1 MFDLSSILVSVA
13 YSLCDVFELD
23 SNEVD
28 PSITVDGY
36 AIPDPAT
43 LTDPVAASYAAYLRS
58 AIPSIDPNYQFRK
71 DMVRDIRYWW
81 LTGRGDDVL
90 LLWGPTGSGKTSVFE
105 QWCARLGIPLFM
117 AKGHRRFEPME
128 AFGQFVG
135 GENGTTP
142 WVDGPVTLAA
152 RYGLPCIINE
162 YDRIAADRTIVFN
175 DVFEGRSF
183 PIPGKSGEVVT
194 PQPGFAVVVTA
205 NTNLVEDLSGNY
217 GTANTHDMSILERI
231 VALHVGY
238 PSDETETKLLEKELE
253 VFSDDLLTYWFDQE
267 GIKLSTQQGMK
278 EGSAINRSE
287 FIAGLVEVARRIRA
301 QSKDGGNTS
310 DAALERT
317 MSTRILR
324 KWARNTLA
332 MASTPE
338 KLGLSAL
345 HMSLKKYLSS
355 LATESTRIALHQA
368 VESVFGV
375 GEVVKP

>member
-1 MFDLSSILVSVA
+1 MFDQILKPVVF
-13 YSLCDVFELD
+13 SLQQTFSLD
-23 SNEVD
+23 PNEVD
-28 PSITVDGY
+28 PQIGVEGY
-36 AIPDPAT
+36 EIPDPST
-43 LTDPVAASYAAYLRS
+43 LDDPVAASYAAYLR
-58 AIPSIDPNYQFRK
+58 AAVPAIDPNYQFRK
-71 DMVRDIRYWW
+71 ELVRDIRYWW
-81 LTGRGDDVL
+81 LTGEGDVM

-142 WVDGPVTLAA
+142 WVDGPVTMAA
-152 RYGLPCIINE
+152 RFGLPCIINE
-162 YDRIAADRTIVFN
+162 YDRIAPDRAIVFN

-194 PQPGFAVVVTA
+194 PQPGFRVVITA

-217 GTANTHDMSILERI
+217 GTANSHDISVLERI
-231 VALHVGY
+231 VATYVGY
-238 PSDETETKLLEKELE
+238 PTDDTESKLVERELEAYSDELLA
-253 VFSDDLLTYWFDQE
+253 YWFDQE
-267 GIKLSTQQGMK
+267 GFRLSTQAGMK
-278 EGSAINRSE
+278 EGSAISRSE
-287 FIAGLVEVARRIRA
+287 FIQGLLEVAKKIRA

-317 MSTRILR
+317 MSTRTLR
-324 KWARNTLA
+324 KWAKHSVA
-332 MASTPE
+332 QAAAPE

-345 HMSLKKYLSS
+345 HLALSKYLSG

-375 GEVVKP
+375 GEKVAP

>member
-1 MFDLSSILVSVA
+1 MFDLSAILVQVS
-13 YSLCDVFELD
+13 YSLCEVFGFD
-23 SNEVD
+23 PNEVD
-28 PSITVDGY
+28 PSITVDGFE
-36 AIPDPAT
+36 IPDPAT
-43 LTDPVAASYAAYLRS
+43 LADPVAQQYAAFLR
-58 AIPSIDPNYQFRK
+58 AAVPPIDPYYQFRK
-71 DMVRDIRYWW
+71 DLVRDIRYWW
-81 LTGRGDDVL
+81 LTGEGDVL

-162 YDRIAADRTIVFN
+162 YDRMAADRTIVFN

-194 PQPGFAVVVTA
+194 PQPGFRVAITA

-217 GTANTHDMSILERI
+217 GTANTHDISILERI

-238 PSDETETKLLEKELE
+238 PSDDTEAKLLEKELE
-253 VFSDDLLTYWFDQE
+253 QFSDDLLSYWFDQE
-267 GIKLSTQQGMK
+267 GIKISTPQGMK
-278 EGSAINRSE
+278 EGSAINRGE
-287 FIAGLVEVARRIRA
+287 FIQGLLEVAKKIRA

-310 DAALERT
+310 DSALERT

-324 KWARNTLA
+324 KWARHSVA
-332 MASTPE
+332 QASAPE

-345 HMSLKKYLSS
+345 HLALKKYLSS
-355 LATESTRIALHQA
+355 LSTESTRIVLHQA
-368 VESVFGV
+368 VENVFGV

>member
-1 MFDLSSILVSVA
+1 MLDLSSILVVVS
-13 YSLCDVFELD
+13 YSLCAVFGLD
-23 SNEVD
+23 PNEVD
-28 PSITVDGY
+28 PSITVEGY

-43 LTDPVAASYAAYLRS
+43 LADPVAASYAAYLHS
-58 AIPSIDPNYQFRK
+58 AIPPIDPNYQFRK
-71 DMVRDIRYWW
+71 ELVRDIRYWW
-81 LTGRGDDVL
+81 LTGDGDVL

-117 AKGHRRFEPME
+117 AKGHRRLEPHE

-152 RYGLPCIINE
+152 RFGLPCIINE

-194 PQPGFAVVVTA
+194 PQPGFRVALTA

-217 GTANTHDMSILERI
+217 GTANTHDISILERI
-231 VALHVGY
+231 VALHIGY
-238 PSDETETKLLEKELE
+238 PDDDTETKLLAKELE
-253 VFSDDLLTYWFDQE
+253 QFSDDLLTYWLDQE
-267 GIKLSTQQGMK
+267 GVKLSTQAGIK
-278 EGSAINRSE
+278 EGSAISRGE

-332 MASTPE
+332 MAGTPE

-345 HMSLKKYLSS
+345 HLSLKKYLSS

-375 GEVVKP
+375 GERVNP

>member
-1 MFDLSSILVSVA
+1 MFDLSAILVQVS
-13 YSLCDVFELD
+13 YSLCEVFGLD
-23 SNEVD
+23 PNEVD
-28 PSITVDGY
+28 PSITVDGFE
-36 AIPDPAT
+36 IPDPAT
-43 LTDPVAASYAAYLRS
+43 LADPVAQQYAAFLR
-58 AIPSIDPNYQFRK
+58 AAVPPIDPYYQFRK
-71 DMVRDIRYWW
+71 DLVRDIRYWW
-81 LTGRGDDVL
+81 LTGDGDVL

-194 PQPGFAVVVTA
+194 PQPGFRVAITA

-217 GTANTHDMSILERI
+217 GTANTHDISILERI

-238 PSDETETKLLEKELE
+238 PSDDTEAKLLEKELE
-253 VFSDDLLTYWFDQE
+253 QFSDDLLSYWFDQE
-267 GIKLSTQQGMK
+267 GIKISTPQGMK
-278 EGSAINRSE
+278 EGSAINRGE
-287 FIAGLVEVARRIRA
+287 FIQGLLEVAKKIRA

-310 DAALERT
+310 DSALERT

-324 KWARNTLA
+324 KWARHSVA
-332 MASTPE
+332 QASAPE

-345 HMSLKKYLSS
+345 HLALKKYLSS
-355 LATESTRIALHQA
+355 LSTESTRIALHQA
-368 VESVFGV
+368 VENVFGV

>member
-1 MFDLSSILVSVA
+1 MFDLSAILVQVS
-13 YSLCDVFELD
+13 YSLCEVFGFD
-23 SNEVD
+23 PNEVD
-28 PSITVDGY
+28 PSITVDGFE
-36 AIPDPAT
+36 IPDPAT
-43 LTDPVAASYAAYLRS
+43 LADPVAQQYAAFLR
-58 AIPSIDPNYQFRK
+58 AAVPPIDPYYQFRK
-71 DMVRDIRYWW
+71 DLVRDIRYWW
-81 LTGRGDDVL
+81 LTGDGDVL

-194 PQPGFAVVVTA
+194 PQPGFRVAITA

-217 GTANTHDMSILERI
+217 GTANTHDISILERI

-238 PSDETETKLLEKELE
+238 PSDDTEAKLLEKELE
-253 VFSDDLLTYWFDQE
+253 QFSDDLLSYWFDQE
-267 GIKLSTQQGMK
+267 GIKISTPQGMK
-278 EGSAINRSE
+278 EGSAINRGE
-287 FIAGLVEVARRIRA
+287 FIQGLLEVAKKIRA

-310 DAALERT
+310 DSALERT

-324 KWARNTLA
+324 KWARHSVA
-332 MASTPE
+332 QASAPE

-345 HMSLKKYLSS
+345 HLALKKYLSS
-355 LATESTRIALHQA
+355 LSTESTRIALHQA
-368 VESVFGV
+368 VENVFGV

>member
-1 MFDLSSILVSVA
+1 MFDKILKPVVF
-13 YSLCDVFELD
+13 SLQEVFNLD
-23 SNEVD
+23 PNEVD
-28 PSITVDGY
+28 PQIGVEWY
-36 AIPDPAT
+36 EIPDPST
-43 LTDPVAASYAAYLRS
+43 LDDTVAASYAAYLR
-58 AIPSIDPNYQFRK
+58 AAVPAIDPNYQFRK
-71 DMVRDIRYWW
+71 ELVRDIRYWW
-81 LTGRGDDVL
+81 LTGEGDVM

-135 GENGTTP
+135 GENGSTP
-142 WVDGPVTLAA
+142 WVDGPVTMAA
-152 RYGLPCIINE
+152 RFGLPCIINE
-162 YDRIAADRTIVFN
+162 YDRIAPDRAIVFN

-194 PQPGFAVVVTA
+194 PQPGFRVVITA

-217 GTANTHDMSILERI
+217 GTANSHDISVLERI
-231 VALHVGY
+231 VATYVGY
-238 PSDETETKLLEKELE
+238 PTDDTETKLVERELE
-253 VFSDDLLTYWFDQE
+253 AYSDELLSYWFDQE
-267 GIKLSTQQGMK
+267 GFRLSTSAGMK
-278 EGSAINRSE
+278 EGSAISRSE
-287 FIAGLVEVARRIRA
+287 FIQGLLEVAKKIRA

-317 MSTRILR
+317 MSTRTLR
-324 KWARNTLA
+324 KWAKHSVAQTA
-332 MASTPE
+332 APE

-345 HMSLKKYLSS
+345 HLALSKYLSG

-375 GEVVKP
+375 GEKVAQ

>member
-1 MFDLSSILVSVA
+1 MFDLSEILVPA
-13 YSLCDVFELD
+13 TYSLAELFGLD
-23 SNEVD
+23 PNEVD

-36 AIPDPAT
+36 QIPDPGT
-43 LTDPVAASYAAYLRS
+43 LADPAAAYYAAFLRAAVPPVDS
-58 AIPSIDPNYQFRK
+58 SYQFRK
-71 DMVRDIRYWW
+71 DLLRDVRYWW
-81 LTGRGDDVL
+81 LTGEGDVL
-90 LLWGPTGSGKTSVFE
+90 LLWGPTGSGKSSVFE

-117 AKGHRRFEPME
+117 AKGHRRFEPLE

-152 RYGLPCIINE
+152 RFGLPCIINE

-175 DVFEGRSF
+175 DVFEGRAF

-194 PQPGFAVVVTA
+194 PQPGFRVAITA

-217 GTANTHDMSILERI
+217 GTANTHDVSLLERI
-231 VALHVGY
+231 VALYVGY
-238 PSDETETKLLEKELE
+238 PSDDTESRLLEKELE
-253 VFSDDLLTYWFDQE
+253 QFDDDLLHYWFDQE
-267 GIKLSTQQGMK
+267 GIKMSTPQGMK
-278 EGSAINRSE
+278 EGAAINRGE
-287 FIAGLVEVARRIRA
+287 FIEGLLEVARRIRT

-324 KWARNTLA
+324 KWARHSVA
-332 MASTPE
+332 QASAPE

-345 HMSLKKYLSS
+345 HLSMKKCLSS

-375 GEVVKP
+375 GEQVKP

>member
-1 MFDLSSILVSVA
+1 MFDLSSILIVVS
-13 YSLCDVFELD
+13 YSLCDVFGLD
-23 SNEVD
+23 PNEVD
-28 PSITVDGY
+28 PSITVEGY
-36 AIPDPAT
+36 AIPDPGSLA
-43 LTDPVAASYAAYLRS
+43 DPVAAAYAAYLRS
-58 AIPSIDPNYQFRK
+58 AIPPVDPNYQFRK
-71 DMVRDIRYWW
+71 DLVRDVRYWW
-81 LTGRGDDVL
+81 LTGDGDVL

-117 AKGHRRFEPME
+117 AKGHRRFEPHE

-183 PIPGKSGEVVT
+183 PIPGKSGEVIS
-194 PQPGFAVVVTA
+194 PQPGFRVAITA
-205 NTNLVEDLSGNY
+205 NTNLVEDVSGNY
-217 GTANTHDMSILERI
+217 GTANAHDISILERI
-231 VALHVGY
+231 VALHIGY
-238 PSDETETKLLEKELE
+238 PDDDTETKLLKRELE
-253 VFSDDLLTYWFDQE
+253 PFSDDLLTYWLDQE
-267 GIKLSTQQGMK
+267 GVKLSTQAGIK
-278 EGSAINRSE
+278 EGSAISRDE
-287 FIAGLVEVARRIRA
+287 FISGLVEVARRIRA
-301 QSKDGGNTS
+301 QSKDGGNMS

-332 MASTPE
+332 MAGTPE

-345 HMSLKKYLSS
+345 HLSLKKYLSS

-375 GEVVKP
+375 GERVNP

>member
-1 MFDLSSILVSVA
+1 MFDLSSILVTVA
-13 YSLCDVFELD
+13 YSLVDAFGLD
-23 SNEVD
+23 PNVVD
-28 PSITVDGY
+28 PAITVDGY

-43 LTDPVAASYAAYLRS
+43 LTDPVAASYAAFLRS
-58 AIPSIDPNYQFRK
+58 AIPPIDPYYQFRK
-71 DMVRDIRYWW
+71 DLVREIRYWW
-81 LTGRGDDVL
+81 FTGQGDVM

-142 WVDGPVTLAA
+142 WVDGPLTLAA

-162 YDRIAADRTIVFN
+162 YDRIAADRAIVFN

-183 PIPGKSGEVVT
+183 PIPGKSGEVVS
-194 PQPGFAVVVTA
+194 PQPGFRVVITA
-205 NTNLVEDLSGNY
+205 NTNLVEDLTGNY
-217 GTANTHDMSILERI
+217 GTANTHDVSILERI
-231 VALHVGY
+231 VALYIGY
-238 PSDETETKLLEKELE
+238 PSDQTEITLLEKELE
-253 VFSDDLLTYWFDQE
+253 EFSDDLLAYWFDQE
-267 GIKLSTQQGMK
+267 GIKLSTPQGMK
-278 EGSAINRSE
+278 AGSAISRSE
-287 FIAGLVEVARRIRA
+287 FIEGCIQVSRKIRA

-310 DAALERT
+310 DSALERT

-324 KWARNTLA
+324 KWARNSVA
-332 MASTPE
+332 QAGAPE

-345 HMSLKKYLSS
+345 HLSLKKYLSS

-368 VESVFGV
+368 VETVFGV

>member
-1 MFDLSSILVSVA
+1 MFDLSSILVTVA
-13 YSLCDVFELD
+13 YSLVDAFGLD
-23 SNEVD
+23 PGEVD
-28 PSITVDGY
+28 PAITVDGY

-43 LTDPVAASYAAYLRS
+43 LADPVAASYAAFLRS
-58 AIPSIDPNYQFRK
+58 AIPPIDPYYQFRK
-71 DMVRDIRYWW
+71 DLVREIRYWW
-81 LTGRGDDVL
+81 FTGQGDVM

-142 WVDGPVTLAA
+142 WVDGPLTLAA

-162 YDRIAADRTIVFN
+162 YDRIAADRAIVFN

-183 PIPGKSGEVVT
+183 PIPGKSGEVVS
-194 PQPGFAVVVTA
+194 PQPGFRVVITA
-205 NTNLVEDLSGNY
+205 NTNLVEDLTGNY
-217 GTANTHDMSILERI
+217 GTANTHDVSILERI
-231 VALHVGY
+231 VALYIGY
-238 PSDETETKLLEKELE
+238 PSDQTEITLLEKELE
-253 VFSDDLLTYWFDQE
+253 EFSDDLLAYWFDQE
-267 GIKLSTQQGMK
+267 GIKLSTPQGMK
-278 EGSAINRSE
+278 AGSAISRSE
-287 FIAGLVEVARRIRA
+287 FIEGCIQVSRKIRA

-310 DAALERT
+310 DSALERT

-324 KWARNTLA
+324 KWARNSVA
-332 MASTPE
+332 QAGAPE

-345 HMSLKKYLSS
+345 HLSLKKYLSS

-368 VESVFGV
+368 VETVFGV

>member
-1 MFDLSSILVSVA
+1 MFDLSAILVQVS
-13 YSLCDVFELD
+13 YSLCEVFGLD
-23 SNEVD
+23 PNEVD
-28 PSITVDGY
+28 PSITVDGFE
-36 AIPDPAT
+36 IPDPST
-43 LTDPVAASYAAYLRS
+43 LTDPVAQQYAAFLR
-58 AIPSIDPNYQFRK
+58 AAVPPIDPYYQFRK
-71 DMVRDIRYWW
+71 DLVRDIRYWW
-81 LTGRGDDVL
+81 LTGEGDVL

-194 PQPGFAVVVTA
+194 PQLGFRVAITA

-217 GTANTHDMSILERI
+217 GTANTHDISILERI

-238 PSDETETKLLEKELE
+238 PSDDTEAKLLEKELE
-253 VFSDDLLTYWFDQE
+253 QFSDDLLSYWFDQE
-267 GIKLSTQQGMK
+267 GIKISTPQGMK
-278 EGSAINRSE
+278 EGSAINRGE
-287 FIAGLVEVARRIRA
+287 FIQGLLEVAKKIRA

-310 DAALERT
+310 DSALERT

-324 KWARNTLA
+324 KWARHSVA
-332 MASTPE
+332 QASAPE

-345 HMSLKKYLSS
+345 HLALKKYLSS
-355 LATESTRIALHQA
+355 LSTESTRIALHQA
-368 VESVFGV
+368 VENVFGV

>member
-13 YSLCDVFELD
+13 YSLVDAFGLD
-23 SNEVD
+23 PNEVD
-28 PSITVDGY
+28 PAITVDGY

-43 LTDPVAASYAAYLRS
+43 LADPVAASYAAFLRS
-58 AIPSIDPNYQFRK
+58 AIPPIDPYYQFRK
-71 DMVRDIRYWW
+71 DLVREIRYWW
-81 LTGRGDDVL
+81 FTGQGDVM

-142 WVDGPVTLAA
+142 WVDGPLTLAA

-162 YDRIAADRTIVFN
+162 YDRIAADRAIVFN

-183 PIPGKSGEVVT
+183 PIPGKSGEVVS
-194 PQPGFAVVVTA
+194 PQPGFRVVITA
-205 NTNLVEDLSGNY
+205 NTNLVEDLTGNY
-217 GTANTHDMSILERI
+217 GTANTHDVSILERI
-231 VALHVGY
+231 VALYIGY
-238 PSDETETKLLEKELE
+238 PSDQTEITLLEKELE
-253 VFSDDLLTYWFDQE
+253 EFSDDLLAYWFDQE
-267 GIKLSTQQGMK
+267 GIKLSTPQGMK
-278 EGSAINRSE
+278 AGSAISRSE
-287 FIAGLVEVARRIRA
+287 FIEGCIQVSRKIRA

-310 DAALERT
+310 DSALERT

-324 KWARNTLA
+324 KWARNSVA
-332 MASTPE
+332 QAGAPE

-345 HMSLKKYLSS
+345 HLSLKKYLSS

-368 VESVFGV
+368 VETVFGV

>member
-1 MFDLSSILVSVA
+1 MFDLSAILVQVS
-13 YSLCDVFELD
+13 YSLCEVFGLD
-23 SNEVD
+23 PNEVD
-28 PSITVDGY
+28 PSITVDGFE
-36 AIPDPAT
+36 IPDPST
-43 LTDPVAASYAAYLRS
+43 LTDPVAQQYAAFLR
-58 AIPSIDPNYQFRK
+58 AAVPPIDPYYQFRK
-71 DMVRDIRYWW
+71 DLVRDIRYWW
-81 LTGRGDDVL
+81 LTGEGDVL

-194 PQPGFAVVVTA
+194 PQPGFRVAITA

-217 GTANTHDMSILERI
+217 GTANTHDISILERI

-238 PSDETETKLLEKELE
+238 PSDDTEAKLLEKELE
-253 VFSDDLLTYWFDQE
+253 QFSDDLLSYWFDQE
-267 GIKLSTQQGMK
+267 GIKISTPQGMK
-278 EGSAINRSE
+278 EGSAINRGE
-287 FIAGLVEVARRIRA
+287 FIQGLLEVAKTIRA

-310 DAALERT
+310 DSALERT

-324 KWARNTLA
+324 KWARHSVA
-332 MASTPE
+332 QASAPE

-345 HMSLKKYLSS
+345 HLALKKYLSS
-355 LATESTRIALHQA
+355 LSTESTRIALHQA
-368 VESVFGV
+368 VENVFGV

>member
-1 MFDLSSILVSVA
+1 MFDLSAILVQVS
-13 YSLCDVFELD
+13 YSLCEVFGLD
-23 SNEVD
+23 PNEVD
-28 PSITVDGY
+28 PSITVDGFE
-36 AIPDPAT
+36 IPDPAT
-43 LTDPVAASYAAYLRS
+43 LADPVAQQYAAFLR
-58 AIPSIDPNYQFRK
+58 AAVPPIDPYYQFRK
-71 DMVRDIRYWW
+71 ELVRDIRYWW
-81 LTGRGDDVL
+81 LTGEGDVL

-194 PQPGFAVVVTA
+194 PQPGFRVAITA

-217 GTANTHDMSILERI
+217 GTANTHDISILERI
-231 VALHVGY
+231 VVLHVGY
-238 PSDETETKLLEKELE
+238 PSDDTEAKLLEKELE
-253 VFSDDLLTYWFDQE
+253 QFSDDLLSYWFDQE
-267 GIKLSTQQGMK
+267 GIKISTPQGMK
-278 EGSAINRSE
+278 EGSAINRGE
-287 FIAGLVEVARRIRA
+287 FIQGLLEVAKKIRA

-310 DAALERT
+310 DSALERT

-324 KWARNTLA
+324 KWARHSVA
-332 MASTPE
+332 QASAPE

-345 HMSLKKYLSS
+345 HLALKKYLSS
-355 LATESTRIALHQA
+355 LSTESTRIALHQA
-368 VESVFGV
+368 VENVFGV

>member
-1 MFDLSSILVSVA
+1 MFDLSAILVQVS
-13 YSLCDVFELD
+13 YSLSEVFGLD
-23 SNEVD
+23 PNEVD
-28 PSITVDGY
+28 PSITVDGF

-43 LTDPVAASYAAYLRS
+43 LTDPVAQQYAAFLL
-58 AIPSIDPNYQFRK
+58 AAVPPIDPNYQFRK
-71 DMVRDIRYWW
+71 DLVRDIRYWW
-81 LTGRGDDVL
+81 LTGEGDVL

-194 PQPGFAVVVTA
+194 PQPGFRVAITA

-217 GTANTHDMSILERI
+217 GTANTHDISILERI
-231 VALHVGY
+231 VALHIGY
-238 PSDETETKLLEKELE
+238 PSDDTEAKLLVKELE
-253 VFSDDLLTYWFDQE
+253 QFSDDLLSYWFDQE
-267 GIKLSTQQGMK
+267 GIKISTPQGMK
-278 EGSAINRSE
+278 EGSAINRGE
-287 FIAGLVEVARRIRA
+287 FIQGLLDVAKKIRA

-310 DAALERT
+310 DSALERT

-324 KWARNTLA
+324 KWARHSVA
-332 MASTPE
+332 QASAPE

-345 HMSLKKYLSS
+345 HLALKKYLSS

-368 VESVFGV
+368 VENVFGV

>member
-1 MFDLSSILVSVA
+1 MFDLSAILVQVS
-13 YSLCDVFELD
+13 YSLYEVFGLD
-23 SNEVD
+23 PNEVD
-28 PSITVDGY
+28 SSITVDGFE
-36 AIPDPAT
+36 IPDPAT
-43 LTDPVAASYAAYLRS
+43 LADPVAQQYAAFLR
-58 AIPSIDPNYQFRK
+58 AAVPPIDPYYQFRK
-71 DMVRDIRYWW
+71 ELVRDIRYWW
-81 LTGRGDDVL
+81 LTGEGDVL

-194 PQPGFAVVVTA
+194 PQPGFRVAITA

-217 GTANTHDMSILERI
+217 GTANTHDISILERI

-238 PSDETETKLLEKELE
+238 PSDDTEAKLLVKELE
-253 VFSDDLLTYWFDQE
+253 QFDDDLLSYWFDQE
-267 GIKLSTQQGMK
+267 GIKISTPQGMK
-278 EGSAINRSE
+278 EGSAINRGE
-287 FIAGLVEVARRIRA
+287 FIQGLLEVAKKIRA

-310 DAALERT
+310 DSALERT
-317 MSTRILR
+317 MSTRVLR
-324 KWARNTLA
+324 KWARHSVA
-332 MASTPE
+332 QASAPE

-345 HMSLKKYLSS
+345 HLALKKYLSS
-355 LATESTRIALHQA
+355 LSTESTRIALHQA
-368 VESVFGV
+368 VENVFGV

>member
-1 MFDLSSILVSVA
+1 MFDLSAILVQVS
-13 YSLCDVFELD
+13 YSLCEVFGLD
-23 SNEVD
+23 PNEVD
-28 PSITVDGY
+28 PSITVDGFE
-36 AIPDPAT
+36 IPDPAT
-43 LTDPVAASYAAYLRS
+43 LADPVAQQYAAFLR
-58 AIPSIDPNYQFRK
+58 AAVPPIDPYYQFRK
-71 DMVRDIRYWW
+71 DLVRDIRYWW
-81 LTGRGDDVL
+81 LTGEGDVL

-105 QWCARLGIPLFM
+105 QWCARLCIPLFM

-135 GENGTTP
+135 GENGMTP

-194 PQPGFAVVVTA
+194 PQPGFRVAITA

-217 GTANTHDMSILERI
+217 GTANTHDISILERI

-238 PSDETETKLLEKELE
+238 PSDDTEAKLLEKELE
-253 VFSDDLLTYWFDQE
+253 QFSDDLLSYWFDQE
-267 GIKLSTQQGMK
+267 GIKISTPQGMK
-278 EGSAINRSE
+278 EGSAINRGE
-287 FIAGLVEVARRIRA
+287 FIQGLLEVAKKIRA

-310 DAALERT
+310 DSALERT

-324 KWARNTLA
+324 KWARHSVA
-332 MASTPE
+332 QASAPE

-345 HMSLKKYLSS
+345 HLALKKYLSS
-355 LATESTRIALHQA
+355 LSTESTRIALHQA
-368 VESVFGV
+368 VENVFGV

>member
-1 MFDLSSILVSVA
+1 MFDLSAILVQVS
-13 YSLCDVFELD
+13 YSLCEVFGLD
-23 SNEVD
+23 PNEVD
-28 PSITVDGY
+28 PSITVDGFE
-36 AIPDPAT
+36 IPDPAT
-43 LTDPVAASYAAYLRS
+43 LADPVAQQYAAFLR
-58 AIPSIDPNYQFRK
+58 AAVPPIDPYYQFRK
-71 DMVRDIRYWW
+71 DLVRDIRYWW
-81 LTGRGDDVL
+81 LTGEGDVL

-194 PQPGFAVVVTA
+194 PQPGFRVAITA

-217 GTANTHDMSILERI
+217 GTANTHDISILERI

-238 PSDETETKLLEKELE
+238 PSDDTEAKLLEKELE
-253 VFSDDLLTYWFDQE
+253 QFSDDLLSYWFDQE
-267 GIKLSTQQGMK
+267 GIKISTPQGMK
-278 EGSAINRSE
+278 EGSAINRGE
-287 FIAGLVEVARRIRA
+287 FIQGLLEVTKKIRA

-310 DAALERT
+310 DSALERT

-324 KWARNTLA
+324 KWARHSVA
-332 MASTPE
+332 QASAPE

-345 HMSLKKYLSS
+345 HLALKKYLSS
-355 LATESTRIALHQA
+355 LSTESTRIALHQA
-368 VESVFGV
+368 VENVFGV

>member
-1 MFDLSSILVSVA
+1 MFDLSAILVQVS
-13 YSLCDVFELD
+13 YSLCEVFGFD
-23 SNEVD
+23 PNEVD
-28 PSITVDGY
+28 PSITVDGFE
-36 AIPDPAT
+36 IPDPAT
-43 LTDPVAASYAAYLRS
+43 LADPVAQQYAAFLR
-58 AIPSIDPNYQFRK
+58 AAVPPIDPYYQFRK
-71 DMVRDIRYWW
+71 DLVRDIRYWW
-81 LTGRGDDVL
+81 LTGEGDVL

-194 PQPGFAVVVTA
+194 PQPGFRVAITA

-217 GTANTHDMSILERI
+217 GTANTHDISILERI

-238 PSDETETKLLEKELE
+238 PSDDTEAKLLEKELE
-253 VFSDDLLTYWFDQE
+253 QFSDDLLSYWFDQE
-267 GIKLSTQQGMK
+267 GIKISTPQGMK
-278 EGSAINRSE
+278 EGSAINRGE
-287 FIAGLVEVARRIRA
+287 FIQGLLEVAKKIRA

-310 DAALERT
+310 DSALERT

-324 KWARNTLA
+324 KWARHSVA
-332 MASTPE
+332 QASAPE

-345 HMSLKKYLSS
+345 HLALKKYLSS
-355 LATESTRIALHQA
+355 LSTESTRIALHQA
-368 VESVFGV
+368 VENVFGV

>member
-1 MFDLSSILVSVA
+1 MFDLSAILVQVS
-13 YSLCDVFELD
+13 YSLCEVFGLD
-23 SNEVD
+23 PNEVD
-28 PSITVDGY
+28 PSITVDGFE
-36 AIPDPAT
+36 IPDPAT
-43 LTDPVAASYAAYLRS
+43 LADPVAQQYAAFLR
-58 AIPSIDPNYQFRK
+58 AAVPPIDPYYQFRK
-71 DMVRDIRYWW
+71 DLVRDIRYWW
-81 LTGRGDDVL
+81 LTGEGDVL

-194 PQPGFAVVVTA
+194 PQPGFRVAITA
-205 NTNLVEDLSGNY
+205 NTNLVEDLSGSY
-217 GTANTHDMSILERI
+217 GTANTHDISILERI

-238 PSDETETKLLEKELE
+238 PSDDTEAKLLEKELE
-253 VFSDDLLTYWFDQE
+253 QFSDDLLSYWFDQE
-267 GIKLSTQQGMK
+267 GIKISTPQGMK
-278 EGSAINRSE
+278 EGSAINRGE
-287 FIAGLVEVARRIRA
+287 FIQGLLEVAKKIRA
-301 QSKDGGNTS
+301 QSKDGGNIS
-310 DAALERT
+310 DSALDRT

-324 KWARNTLA
+324 KWARHSVA
-332 MASTPE
+332 QASAPE

-345 HMSLKKYLSS
+345 HLALKKYLSS
-355 LATESTRIALHQA
+355 LSTESTRIALHQA
-368 VESVFGV
+368 VENVFGV

>member
-13 YSLCDVFELD
+13 YSLVDAFGLD
-23 SNEVD
+23 PNEVD
-28 PSITVDGY
+28 PAITVDGY

-43 LTDPVAASYAAYLRS
+43 LTDPVAASYAAFLRS
-58 AIPSIDPNYQFRK
+58 AIPPIDPYYQFRK
-71 DMVRDIRYWW
+71 DLVREIRYWW
-81 LTGRGDDVL
+81 FTGQGDVM

-142 WVDGPVTLAA
+142 WVDGPLTLAA

-162 YDRIAADRTIVFN
+162 YDRIAADRAIVFN

-183 PIPGKSGEVVT
+183 PIPGKSGEVVS
-194 PQPGFAVVVTA
+194 PQPGFRVVITA
-205 NTNLVEDLSGNY
+205 NTNLVEDLTGNY
-217 GTANTHDMSILERI
+217 GTANTHDVSILERI
-231 VALHVGY
+231 VALYIGY
-238 PSDETETKLLEKELE
+238 PSDQTEITLLEKELE
-253 VFSDDLLTYWFDQE
+253 EFSDDLLAYWFDQE
-267 GIKLSTQQGMK
+267 GIKLSTPQGMK
-278 EGSAINRSE
+278 AGSAISRSE
-287 FIAGLVEVARRIRA
+287 FIEGCIQVSRKIRA

-310 DAALERT
+310 DSALERT

-324 KWARNTLA
+324 KWARNSVA
-332 MASTPE
+332 QAGAPE

-345 HMSLKKYLSS
+345 HLSLKKYLSS

-368 VESVFGV
+368 VETVFGV

>member
-1 MFDLSSILVSVA
+1 MFDLSAILVQVS
-13 YSLCDVFELD
+13 YSLCEVFGLD
-23 SNEVD
+23 PNEVD
-28 PSITVDGY
+28 PSITVDGFE
-36 AIPDPAT
+36 IPDPAT
-43 LTDPVAASYAAYLRS
+43 LADPVAQQYAAFLR
-58 AIPSIDPNYQFRK
+58 AAVPPIDPYYQFRK
-71 DMVRDIRYWW
+71 DLVRDIRYWW
-81 LTGRGDDVL
+81 LTGEGDVL

-105 QWCARLGIPLFM
+105 QWCARLCIPLFM

-194 PQPGFAVVVTA
+194 PQPGFRVAITA

-217 GTANTHDMSILERI
+217 GTANTHDISILERI

-238 PSDETETKLLEKELE
+238 PSDDTEAKLLEKELE
-253 VFSDDLLTYWFDQE
+253 QFSDDLLSYWFDQE
-267 GIKLSTQQGMK
+267 GIKISTPQGMK
-278 EGSAINRSE
+278 EGSAINRGE
-287 FIAGLVEVARRIRA
+287 FIQGLLEVAKKIRA

-310 DAALERT
+310 DSALERT

-324 KWARNTLA
+324 KWARHSVA
-332 MASTPE
+332 QASAPE

-345 HMSLKKYLSS
+345 HLALKKYLSS
-355 LATESTRIALHQA
+355 LSTESTRIALHQA
-368 VESVFGV
+368 VENVFGV

>member
-1 MFDLSSILVSVA
+1 MFDLSAILVQVS
-13 YSLCDVFELD
+13 YSLCEVFGLD
-23 SNEVD
+23 PNEVD
-28 PSITVDGY
+28 PSITVDGFE
-36 AIPDPAT
+36 IPDPST
-43 LTDPVAASYAAYLRS
+43 LTDPVAQQYAAFLR
-58 AIPSIDPNYQFRK
+58 AAVPPIDPYYQFRK
-71 DMVRDIRYWW
+71 DLVRDIRYWW
-81 LTGRGDDVL
+81 LTGEGDVL

-194 PQPGFAVVVTA
+194 PQPGFRVAITA

-217 GTANTHDMSILERI
+217 GTANTHDISILERI

-238 PSDETETKLLEKELE
+238 PSDDTEAKLLEKELE
-253 VFSDDLLTYWFDQE
+253 QFSDDLLSYWFDQE
-267 GIKLSTQQGMK
+267 GIKISTPQGMK
-278 EGSAINRSE
+278 EGSAINRGE
-287 FIAGLVEVARRIRA
+287 FIQGLLEVAKKIRA

-310 DAALERT
+310 DSALERT

-324 KWARNTLA
+324 KWARHSVA
-332 MASTPE
+332 QASAPE

-345 HMSLKKYLSS
+345 HLALKKYLSS
-355 LATESTRIALHQA
+355 LSTESTRIALHQA
-368 VESVFGV
+368 VENVFGV

>member
-1 MFDLSSILVSVA
+1 MFDLSSILVTVA
-13 YSLCDVFELD
+13 YSLVDAFGLD
-23 SNEVD
+23 PNEVD
-28 PSITVDGY
+28 PAITVDGY
-36 AIPDPAT
+36 AIPDPST
-43 LTDPVAASYAAYLRS
+43 LTDPVAASYASFLRS
-58 AIPSIDPNYQFRK
+58 AIPPIDTNYQFRK
-71 DMVRDIRYWW
+71 DLVREIRYWW
-81 LTGRGDDVL
+81 YTGQGDVM

-142 WVDGPVTLAA
+142 WVDGPLTLAA

-162 YDRIAADRTIVFN
+162 YDRIAADRAIVFN

-183 PIPGKSGEVVT
+183 PIPGKSGEVVS
-194 PQPGFAVVVTA
+194 PQPGFRIVITA
-205 NTNLVEDLSGNY
+205 NTNLVEDLTGNY
-217 GTANTHDMSILERI
+217 GTANTHDVSILERL
-231 VALHVGY
+231 VALYIGY
-238 PSDETETKLLEKELE
+238 PSAETEVKILENELAE
-253 VFSDDLLTYWFDQE
+253 FSDDLLAYWFDQE
-267 GIKLSTQQGMK
+267 GIKISTQNGMK
-278 EGSAINRSE
+278 AGSAISRGE
-287 FIAGLVEVARRIRA
+287 FIDACIEVSRKIRA

-310 DAALERT
+310 DSALERT

-324 KWARNTLA
+324 KWARNSVA
-332 MASTPE
+332 QAGAPE

-345 HMSLKKYLSS
+345 HLSLKKYLSS

-368 VESVFGV
+368 VETVFGV

>member
-1 MFDLSSILVSVA
+1 MFDLSAILVQVS
-13 YSLCDVFELD
+13 YSLCEVFGFD
-23 SNEVD
+23 PNEVD
-28 PSITVDGY
+28 PSITVDGFE
-36 AIPDPAT
+36 IPDPAT
-43 LTDPVAASYAAYLRS
+43 LADPVAQQYAAFLRA
-58 AIPSIDPNYQFRK
+58 AIPPIDPYYQFRK
-71 DMVRDIRYWW
+71 DLVRDIRYWW
-81 LTGRGDDVL
+81 LTGEGDVL

-194 PQPGFAVVVTA
+194 PQPGFRVAITA

-217 GTANTHDMSILERI
+217 GTANTHDISILERI

-238 PSDETETKLLEKELE
+238 PSDDTEAKLLEKELE
-253 VFSDDLLTYWFDQE
+253 QFSDDLLSYWFDQE
-267 GIKLSTQQGMK
+267 GIKISTPQGMK
-278 EGSAINRSE
+278 EGSAINRGE
-287 FIAGLVEVARRIRA
+287 FIQGLLEVAKKIRA

-310 DAALERT
+310 DSALERT

-324 KWARNTLA
+324 KWARHSVA
-332 MASTPE
+332 QASAPE

-345 HMSLKKYLSS
+345 HLALKKYLSS
-355 LATESTRIALHQA
+355 LSTESTRIALHQA
-368 VESVFGV
+368 VENVFGV

>member
-1 MFDLSSILVSVA
+1 MFDLSSILVVVS
-13 YSLCDVFELD
+13 YSLCEVFGLD
-23 SNEVD
+23 PNEVD
-28 PSITVDGY
+28 PSITVEGF

-43 LTDPVAASYAAYLRS
+43 LADPTAAAYAAYLRS
-58 AIPSIDPNYQFRK
+58 AIPPIDLNYQFRK
-71 DMVRDIRYWW
+71 ELVRDIRYWW
-81 LTGRGDDVL
+81 LTGEGDVL

-194 PQPGFAVVVTA
+194 PQPGFRVAITA

-217 GTANTHDMSILERI
+217 GTANTHDISILERI

-238 PSDETETKLLEKELE
+238 PSDDTEAKLLEKELE
-253 VFSDDLLTYWFDQE
+253 QFSDDLLSYWFDQE
-267 GIKLSTQQGMK
+267 GIKISTPQGMK
-278 EGSAINRSE
+278 EGSAINRGE
-287 FIAGLVEVARRIRA
+287 FIQGLLEVAKKIRA

-310 DAALERT
+310 DSALERT

-324 KWARNTLA
+324 KWARHSVA
-332 MASTPE
+332 QASAPE

-345 HMSLKKYLSS
+345 HLALKKYLSS
-355 LATESTRIALHQA
+355 LSTESTRIALHQA
-368 VESVFGV
+368 VENVFGV

>member
-1 MFDLSSILVSVA
+1 MFDLSAILVQVS
-13 YSLCDVFELD
+13 YSLCEVFGLD
-23 SNEVD
+23 PNEVD
-28 PSITVDGY
+28 PSITVDGFE
-36 AIPDPAT
+36 IPDPST
-43 LTDPVAASYAAYLRS
+43 LTDPVAQQYAAFLR
-58 AIPSIDPNYQFRK
+58 AAVPPIDPYYQFRK
-71 DMVRDIRYWW
+71 DLVRDIRYWW
-81 LTGRGDDVL
+81 LTGEGDVL

-194 PQPGFAVVVTA
+194 PQPGFRVAITA

-217 GTANTHDMSILERI
+217 GTANTHDISILERI

-238 PSDETETKLLEKELE
+238 PSDDTEAKLLEKELE
-253 VFSDDLLTYWFDQE
+253 QFSDDLLSYWFDQE
-267 GIKLSTQQGMK
+267 GIKISTPQGMK
-278 EGSAINRSE
+278 EGSAINRGE
-287 FIAGLVEVARRIRA
+287 FIQGLLEVAKKIRA

-310 DAALERT
+310 DSALERT

-324 KWARNTLA
+324 KWARHSVA
-332 MASTPE
+332 QASAPE

-345 HMSLKKYLSS
+345 HLALKKYLSS
-355 LATESTRIALHQA
+355 LSTESTRIALHQA
-368 VESVFGV
+368 VENVFGV
-375 GEVVKP
+375 GEVVTP